1 MASKHQNRE
10 EEKMKNPK
18 VIAGLVVGVLFVIFL
33 FQNMDDV
40 ALRVYFWQVSMP
52 KIILVPLAVLV
63 GFVAGFVVAKLTGRP
78 RKPSIEK
85 DLQAPPPS
93 GSRPADPG
101 K

>member
-1 MASKHQNRE
+1 V
-10 EEKMKNPK
+10 KNPK

-40 ALRVYFWQVSMP
+40 ALRVYLWQVSMP
-52 KIILVPLAVLV
+52 KIIVILLSILV
-63 GFVAGFVVAKLTGRP
+63 GFVAGFVVAKITGRP
-78 RKPSIEK
+78 RKPATEK

-93 GSRPADPG
+93 GSRPPDPD